1 MARIVRLTESDLT
14 RLVRRVIME
23 QSTSSN
29 YKDDLGNLFDL
40 IRKKI
45 DIEEFC
51 LGKKRVYPYMVEVQK
66 AQKLINIYL
75 PDDVRQR
82 TNTGKL
88 IEDGKLG
95 PQMRDFLCRG

>member
-1 MARIVRLTESDLT
+1 MARIVRLTESDLI

-45 DIEEFC
+45 DIGEFC

>member
-1 MARIVRLTESDLT
+1 MAKIVRLTESDLT
-14 RLVRRVIME
+14 RLVRRVIQE

-51 LGKKRVYPYMVEVQK
+51 LGKKKIYPYMEEVQK
-66 AQKLINIYL
+66 AQKLINTYL
-75 PDDVRQR
+75 SGDVRER

-95 PQMRDFLCRG
+95 PQMRNFLCRG